1 MLCHFHLKDHM
12 MVEIILN
19 INKSSK
25 RFSNHQFTYSEHV
38 KYTVRMSQLGPT
50 LRPGALKQWLL
61 PSPGRGPALRIS
73 HQSSGHA
80 RLKIHKRKPTH
91 LEYNSL
97 GLRTPKQVPK
107 KVLGGLTKTIIGTKS
122 LQCIVIGAICY
133 VHKVA
138 SMTILDRL
146 DKKICIKST

>member
-25 RFSNHQFTYSEHV
+25 CFSNRQFRYNEHV
-38 KYTVRMSQLGPT
+38 KYTVRMSQLTPT
-50 LRPGALKQWLL
+50 LWAGALKQWSL
-61 PSPGRGPALRIS
+61 PSPRRGPALRIS

-80 RLKIHKRKPTH
+80 YLKIHKRKPMH

-97 GLRTPKQVPK
+97 GPDYSLRTPKQVSQ
-107 KVLGGLTKTIIGTKS
+107 KVLGSYKEPSSGLRIS
-122 LQCIVIGAICY
+122 NVLLYELFVC
-133 VHKVA
+133 
-138 SMTILDRL
+138 S
-146 DKKICIKST
+146 